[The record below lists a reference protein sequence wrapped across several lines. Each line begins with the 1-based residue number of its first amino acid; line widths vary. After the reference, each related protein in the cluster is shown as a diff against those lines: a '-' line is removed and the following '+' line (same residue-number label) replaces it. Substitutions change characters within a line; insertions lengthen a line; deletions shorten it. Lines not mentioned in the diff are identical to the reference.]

1 VLSSGV
7 SVNAHDQPTAALA
20 QAESSL
26 PSRSPHETLVGA
38 LERAADDDA
47 PYLTLHTGRE
57 PIEFDARKA
66 LEGAR
71 RQAALLGERGVERG
85 DRVVLL
91 TPTSPLFF
99 ESFYGANLIGA
110 IPVPLA
116 SPMTF
121 GGLGRYLQNLSA
133 IIEDS
138 GARVIVTSPRMRDAI
153 AEDDALGQRLA
164 HVLTEE
170 DTAGGGRAVPTPS
183 LDGRDTAFIQYTSG
197 TTGRPKGAVI
207 SHRALLANTYAI
219 NKGLDLV
226 PEDVVVSW
234 LPLFHDMGLIGT
246 VLTTLC
252 HPLRT
257 HILRPESFLMKPGR
271 WIDLLSDKRGT
282 LAASPNFGYDLC
294 VSRGKTLPDI
304 RLDSWRAALNGA
316 EPVHP
321 ATVQRF
327 CNRYAGAG
335 FDPGSVMPV
344 YGMAEATLAIT
355 FPRLDRKYETLS
367 VDREVLERDGEAVP
381 GTAHDAYQA
390 VSVGYPLAGTSVRI
404 ASSSGGTAVER
415 TVGEVLVNSPCLMDG
430 YYRNQEATAG
440 ALVDGWLHTGDLG
453 FMDAGR
459 LFIVG
464 RAKEM
469 IIKGGRNIYPY
480 DVEQI
485 AGEIKGVNPGGVA
498 AFARPNPQT
507 GTDDLVVYAETRE
520 KQEQARAGIAK
531 EITGELL
538 AALSI
543 KADEVRMVAAGSL
556 PRTTS
561 GKIRRGECARRAAR
575 GEEV

>member
-1 VLSSGV
+1 M
-7 SVNAHDQPTAALA
+7 NPAQEKNPALA

-38 LERAADDDA
+38 LEKAAADDA
-47 PYLTLHTGRE
+47 PYLTLHTERE
-57 PIEFDARKA
+57 PIEFDARRA

-71 RQAALLGERGVERG
+71 RQAALLNERGVAKG

-121 GGLGRYLQNLSA
+121 GGLGRYLQNLRG

-138 GARVIVTSPRMRDAI
+138 GARVIVTSPRMKDAI
-153 AEDDALGQRLA
+153 AEDDALKQRLEQ
-164 HVLTEE
+164 VLTEE
-170 DTAGGGRAVPTPS
+170 DQPTGKGTAPSPS
-183 LDGRDTAFIQYTSG
+183 LDGKDTAFIQYTSG

-207 SHRALLANTYAI
+207 SHHALVANTYAI
-219 NKGLDLV
+219 DVGLNLV

-252 HPLRT
+252 HPVHT
-257 HILRPESFLMKPGR
+257 HILRPEAFLMKPGR
-271 WIDLLSDKRGT
+271 WIDLLSEKRGT
-282 LAASPNFGYDLC
+282 IAASPNFGYDLC
-294 VSRGKTLPDI
+294 VSRGKTAPEI

-316 EPVHP
+316 EPIHP
-321 ATVQRF
+321 GTVQRF
-327 CNRYAGAG
+327 CDRYAEAG
-335 FDPGSVMPV
+335 FDPGALMPV

-355 FPRLDRKYETLS
+355 FPRLDSKYELLT
-367 VDREVLERDGEAVP
+367 VDREILERDGKAVA
-381 GTAHDAYQA
+381 GAAHDAYQA

-404 ASSSGGTAVER
+404 AAGPEGTATER
-415 TVGEVLVNSPCLMDG
+415 TVGEVLVKSPSLMDG
-430 YYRNQEATAG
+430 YYRNQEATAA
-440 ALVDGWLHTGDLG
+440 ALKDGWLHTGDLG

-485 AGEIKGVNPGGVA
+485 AGETNGVTPGGVA
-498 AFARPNPQT
+498 AFARPNPRS

-520 KQEQARAGIAK
+520 KGEEARAAIAK
-531 EITGELL
+531 QITGELL

-543 KADEVRMVAAGSL
+543 KADEVKMVAVGSL

-575 GEEV
+575 GEED